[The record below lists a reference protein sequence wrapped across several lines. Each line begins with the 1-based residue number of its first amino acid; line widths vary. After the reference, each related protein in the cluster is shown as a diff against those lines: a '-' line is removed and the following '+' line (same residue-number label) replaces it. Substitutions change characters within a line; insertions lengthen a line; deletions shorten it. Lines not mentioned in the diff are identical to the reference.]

1 MLVGHDKDHG
11 PLQINLFGGE
21 EAMEVYPGHLVT
33 GDILSFFHIGW
44 SNDFARLV
52 QAHLIHPRPFRRGN
66 QRDGEGQARA
76 NLLELSL
83 KVRLV
88 QGKTA
93 VGRRPTSV
101 GHPSKG
107 GLEPGCTAEA
117 LTRSL
122 HPLGPPLSS
131 EESKGQFAGLLTVP
145 ECFLDLRP

>member
-1 MLVGHDKDHG
+1 MRVGHHQDHG
-11 PLQINLFGGE
+11 PMQINLFGGE
-21 EAMEVYPGHLVT
+21 EAMEIYPGDLVT
-33 GDILSFFHIGW
+33 GDILSSFHIGW
-44 SNDFARLV
+44 SNYFALLV
-52 QAHLIHPRPFRRGN
+52 QAQLIHPRAFRRGN
-66 QRDGEGQARA
+66 QRDGKDQARA
-76 NLLELSL
+76 NLLELSAE
-83 KVRLV
+83 VRLV

-131 EESKGQFAGLLTVP
+131 EEGKG
-145 ECFLDLRP
+145 